1 MKTTKPA
8 VILLVLVLL
17 IAAGAQSAEK
27 PAKKEISNTRTAS
40 CLVKITSDPVVLP
53 LSDIAIDYLLHSS
66 GVGGKAA
73 RDILNISP
81 DIASELFIF
90 EDIEKMFPGSAS
102 GIGVPPG
109 YSSRR
114 SPAPAR
120 TPTTTRTA
128 TARTATRPRT
138 PTRTATRPS
147 TPTRPTTTG
156 TRTTTPRPAR
166 SPTRPPTPRAPKVT
180 QPLPSATEQMILFK
194 LQVGLPDDAKPAAEE
209 FMIAL
214 IENLRSALRGAFDQ
228 YSVKLKYQLNLA
240 GEEAQRAET
249 ALVRMQNEL
258 SNISGSRDL
267 SRYVILRDISALR
280 QKLHSTIMQRASD
293 ETLYEATAKRIAKTE
308 FRRKEL
314 ADNDSI
320 THELMRILNV
330 FDRRL
335 QETQKLYESGKASAV
350 DIQDVREK
358 IIRAKIEIAQRREQ
372 IINPTGSI
380 EISSLNDELAS
391 LATNMALAQQEK
403 DSLEEQLEEAKDLLQ
418 KADRYELLSLKADI
432 AKQSLEETLLW
443 HARLG
448 RNNRSIQPPDVT
460 VIGAE

>member
-8 VILLVLVLL
+8 VILLALVLL
-17 IAAGAQSAEK
+17 LTTATAQSAEK

-40 CLVKITSDPVVLP
+40 CLVKVTSDPVVLP
-53 LSDIAIDYLLHSS
+53 LSDIAIDYLLSSS
-66 GVGGKAA
+66 GVAGKAA
-73 RDILNISP
+73 RDILDISP

-90 EDIEKMFPGSAS
+90 EDIEKMFPGSAGGL
-102 GIGVPPG
+102 GIPPE
-109 YSSRR
+109 SSPRR

-120 TPTTTRTA
+120 TPTRGTPVARTT
-128 TARTATRPRT
+128 TARTSPRPAAAPT
-138 PTRTATRPS
+138 PRPGSTRTTKTTR
-147 TPTRPTTTG
+147 RPTT
-156 TRTTTPRPAR
+156 R
-166 SPTRPPTPRAPKVT
+166 RAPTVT
-180 QPLPSATEQMILFK
+180 NLLPSTTEQTILFK
-194 LQVGLPDDAKPAAEE
+194 LQVVLDVLDEPIKPAAEE

-214 IENLRSALRGAFDQ
+214 IENLRSALRGAFDDYRTKVNQ
-228 YSVKLKYQLNLA
+228 QLMLA
-240 GEEAQRAET
+240 SKEAHRAEGE
-249 ALVRMQNEL
+249 LVQMQRSL
-258 SNISGSRDL
+258 SIISGSQDL
-267 SRYVILRDISALR
+267 SRHVILSDIRNLR
-280 QKLHSTIMQRASD
+280 QKRQSVIMQRASN
-293 ETLYEATAKRIAKTE
+293 EALIEATAKRIAKTE

-391 LATNMALAQQEK
+391 LATNMAMAQQEK
-403 DSLEEQLEEAKDLLQ
+403 SSLEEQLEEAKDLL
-418 KADRYELLSLKADI
+418 KITDRYELLSLKVDI
-432 AKQSLEETLLW
+432 ARQNLEEALLW
-443 HARLG
+443 QARLG
-448 RNNRSIQPPDVT
+448 RNARSIQPPDVT